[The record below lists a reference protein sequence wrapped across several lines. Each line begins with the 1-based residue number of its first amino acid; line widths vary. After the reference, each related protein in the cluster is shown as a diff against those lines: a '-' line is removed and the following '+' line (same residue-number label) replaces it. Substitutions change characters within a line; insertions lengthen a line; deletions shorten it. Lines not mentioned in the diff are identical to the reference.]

1 MKVFA
6 LTIVL
11 LAIGWASYG
20 VQPAFAQSP
29 SPVNAM
35 ASANDLYDSERYQEA
50 ARSYERLVGLGHED
64 EALFYNL
71 GNAYYKQDDLGRA
84 ILNYLKAQ
92 RLDPRDGDIQ
102 ANLSFVQ
109 SQTVDELK
117 LSEFGNSLTSFAN
130 AMPFESTNTTASL
143 MLVAWIAFAGSIAWW
158 VVKAMPPI
166 RHPSLIT
173 AGITGALLVL
183 SAILLTGSLQSE
195 SEYDD
200 TTVIVASEVG
210 VMSGPGSQYTEE
222 FLLHSGAETELIE
235 VRGNWSRIRV
245 PATDLQG
252 WIPRRAVESVV
263 PSNS

>member
-1 MKVFA
+1 MKLFA

-11 LAIGWASYG
+11 LGIGWAFYG
-20 VQPAFAQSP
+20 AQPAFAQSP
-29 SPVNAM
+29 SPADAM
-35 ASANDLYDSERYQEA
+35 ASANDLYNSERYQEA

-64 EALFYNL
+64 EDLFYNL
-71 GNAYYKQDDLGRA
+71 GNAYYRQDDLGRA

-92 RLDPRDGDIQ
+92 RLAPRDGDIQ

-109 SQTVDELK
+109 SQTVDELEPA
-117 LSEFGNSLTSFAN
+117 EFGNSLTSFAN
-130 AMPFESTNTTASL
+130 AMPFESTNTTAGL

-158 VVKAMPPI
+158 VIKAMPSI
-166 RHPSLIT
+166 KHPSLIT

-210 VMSGPGSQYTEE
+210 VMSGPGPQYAEE
-222 FLLHSGAETELIE
+222 FILHSGAETELIE